1 MPSVL
6 GERKDPF
13 SDAWVR
19 KNYFIKRILGAH
31 RIPQSGP
38 AKMQSTIN
46 FALRNACNKLNLPST
61 FAAAIILQL
70 WQTKPPAPAPAPVV
84 INLEKLNRQQVQKLE
99 ELANEA
105 GDSTDDKA
113 LHKMF
118 LSRINGLPAAAFKSK
133 SLIEH
138 MRDFLGL
145 SDHVASNA
153 AAPAVPE
160 EDDEEDLAEVVW
172 HLRTYDVGVKTH
184 RVYEMRNGVHVFV
197 GMLGM
202 NEFRGM
208 EMPELE

>member
-1 MPSVL
+1 
-6 GERKDPF
+6 
-13 SDAWVR
+13 
-19 KNYFIKRILGAH
+19 
-31 RIPQSGP
+31 
-38 AKMQSTIN
+38 MQSTIN

-70 WQTKPPAPAPAPVV
+70 WQTKPPAPAPPVV
-84 INLEKLNRQQVQKLE
+84 VNLEKLNRQQVQKLE
-99 ELANEA
+99 ELA
-105 GDSTDDKA
+105 DVTDDKS
-113 LHKMF
+113 LHKTF
-118 LSRINGLPAAAFKSK
+118 LSRINGLPAEAFKSK

-145 SDHVASNA
+145 SELAASNA
-153 AAPAVPE
+153 AAAAAAVPE
-160 EDDEEDLAEVVW
+160 EDDEEDLAEIVW